1 MNEKTDKKITLTF
14 PLTFTIEESAM
25 QNFFDNLIDRIAER
39 TAIYLAVMQE
49 GANQKQPAAAAE
61 PAADPL
67 HDDPNEPWGDD
78 PETEGDDE

>member
-14 PLTFTIEESAM
+14 PLSFTIEESAM

-49 GANQKQPAAAAE
+49 GGNQEQPAAA
-61 PAADPL
+61 PTTDPL
-67 HDDPNEPWGDD
+67 HEDPNEPWGDD
-78 PETEGDDE
+78 PEKEGDDE